1 MYNEIQI
8 GIILVGY
15 IVWIVILNWVYIKEY
30 IKDKKGVI
38 KRGNEWPD

>member
-15 IVWIVILNWVYIKEY
+15 VVWIVLLNWVYIKEY
-30 IKDKKGVI
+30 LKDKEG
-38 KRGNEWPD
+38 GNGWPE